1 MKMVKVKT
9 ADLVGAQLDFAVA
22 QADGLRIEWRRTN
35 IAPGLHPMVVD
46 GSGIFRGPFPYS
58 TCWRFGGPIIERERI
73 TIAHEPSRGG
83 WSAGLVVASPTCDY
97 FNWLGYAEVPLI
109 AAMRAFVASKLGGE
123 VEVPEVSA

>member
-9 ADLVGAQLDFAVA
+9 ADLIGAQLDFAAA

-35 IAPGLHPMVVD
+35 IAPGLYPMVAD

-73 TIAHEPSRGG
+73 
-83 WSAGLVVASPTCDY
+83 SPLWTDGPDPEWRAMHQQEDVIGCGST
-97 FNWLGYAEVPLI
+97 LLI
-109 AAMRAFVASKLGGE
+109 AAMRAFVAIKLGDE
-123 VEVPEVSA
+123 VEVPKVSDEEGATP